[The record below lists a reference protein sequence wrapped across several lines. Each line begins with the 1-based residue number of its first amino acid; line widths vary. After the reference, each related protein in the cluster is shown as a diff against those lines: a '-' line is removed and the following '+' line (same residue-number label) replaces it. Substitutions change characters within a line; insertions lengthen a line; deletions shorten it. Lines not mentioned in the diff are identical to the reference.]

1 MRARATFDAWPLKAR
16 LESKPLLPPNAYN
29 QNAEQLVESVRENVI
44 LSSMAGMSER
54 DINQPGGWLVEVR
67 TLGGD
72 PEYYKAYELD
82 RTRAI
87 ERVRAFAFVVPTETC
102 VAVKELHLHEFTGDK
117 MMPGQVKRHWGK
129 L

>member
-1 MRARATFDAWPLKAR
+1 MTWGLNSVLTRWNRVAL
-16 LESKPLLPPNAYN
+16 SKVRYTLGRM
-29 QNAEQLVESVRENVI
+29 VE
-44 LSSMAGMSER
+44 LDER
-54 DINQPGGWLVEVR
+54 DINRPGGWLVEVR

-87 ERVRAFAFVVPTETC
+87 ELVRAFAFVVPTETC

>member
-1 MRARATFDAWPLKAR
+1 M
-16 LESKPLLPPNAYN
+16 
-29 QNAEQLVESVRENVI
+29 VE
-44 LSSMAGMSER
+44 LDER
-54 DINQPGGWLVEVR
+54 DINRPGGWLVEVR

-87 ERVRAFAFVVPTETC
+87 ELVRAFAFVVPTETC

>member
-1 MRARATFDAWPLKAR
+1 MAAAGR
-16 LESKPLLPPNAYN
+16 LQGETGIQAFAAAKCN
-29 QNAEQLVESVRENVI
+29 QNGEQLVESVRENVI
-44 LSSMAGMSER
+44 LSSMAEVSER
-54 DINQPGGWLVEVR
+54 DINRPGGWLVEVR